1 MKITIELDDNDINK
15 ISKTHELISTLNDNI
30 PHTIDVN
37 NIPDVCKNYPNRPG
51 GPNNRSGYCMCTLP
65 QMNGSWR
72 VTC

>member
-37 NIPDVCKNYPNRPG
+37 NIPDV
-51 GPNNRSGYCMCTLP
+51 
-65 QMNGSWR
+65 
-72 VTC
+72 